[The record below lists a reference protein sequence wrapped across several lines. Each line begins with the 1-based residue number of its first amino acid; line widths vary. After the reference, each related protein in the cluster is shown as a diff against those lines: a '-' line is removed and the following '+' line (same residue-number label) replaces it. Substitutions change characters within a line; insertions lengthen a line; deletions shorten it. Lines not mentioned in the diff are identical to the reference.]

1 MTQDHQLAD
10 LVWNLHPLLDAQ
22 DSFTL
27 ENASHGMLFEKFV
40 RRLLGNR
47 DPRLA
52 TAPLAACVACTMFAT
67 TSLDDTIIVVHLLSE
82 ARDIR
87 HHGLLG
93 DPFPSGGKSRAAPG
107 VRFHFIDLMLKSAS
121 FAHSALW

>member
-40 RRLLGNR
+40 RRLLGNVER

-82 ARDIR
+82 ARDMELNHDIMDFLVILPKWR
-87 HHGLLG
+87 QI
-93 DPFPSGGKSRAAPG
+93 SS
-107 VRFHFIDLMLKSAS
+107 SS
-121 FAHSALW
+121 WS